1 MKVQEILFEE
11 VQACNKRK
19 LEKLKEGLLKE
30 GDWVF
35 CLGAGVSISMG
46 LPNWYGLLAKMTAQ
60 ILEIESGKDARLVE
74 SDDAERAAYY
84 EGVEKMYESIENS
97 PNNEEFWNK
106 MTAALDGKDKNV
118 FSAINVLE
126 SAEYIRTFIK
136 NIITNRHSDT
146 EKLPE
151 DIEGHI
157 AWQMNHLIRETYPKN
172 IQITDANIENTTL
185 GAIANLM
192 KACIHNAITYNYDNL
207 LEECLRK
214 VCGDEGGKIHSLTK
228 ENAPHDLNDKD
239 GGWNI
244 YHVHGRIPVV
254 EHSGEEES
262 ESVILTES
270 DYYQEEHMSYS
281 WTNIIQ
287 SYMIERANLIFVGFS
302 GADYNFRRI
311 MKFVDKERLKQDR
324 YIFFSVDDI
333 VKAVFQEALEGTIG
347 DERTEKLNRCIK
359 KMNDKT
365 TSEYHYEKLLINN
378 LVYAQ
383 GMYWKEHGLKVIWT
397 SLEELP
403 DVLKSCISKV

>member
-11 VQACNKRK
+11 VQAFNKEK
-19 LEKLKEGLLKE
+19 LEKLKKGLSKK
-30 GDWVF
+30 GDWAF

-46 LPNWYGLLAKMTAQ
+46 LPNWYGLIAKMTAQ
-60 ILEIESGKDARLVE
+60 ILEIESGKDGRLVE
-74 SDDAERAAYY
+74 SDDPERTAYY
-84 EGVEKMYESIENS
+84 KGVERIYESIENC
-97 PNNEEFWNK
+97 PDNKVFWKK
-106 MTAALDGKDKNV
+106 MTDALDGENKNA
-118 FSAINVLE
+118 FSAFNVLE
-126 SAEYIRTFIK
+126 SAEYIRVFLK
-136 NIITNRHSDT
+136 NIITNQYSP
-146 EKLPE
+146 K

-157 AWQMNHLIRETYPKN
+157 AWQMNHLIKETYPKN
-172 IQITDANIENTTL
+172 IQIKEDDPAIKNTAL

-192 KACIHNAITYNYDNL
+192 KERIHNAITYNYDNL
-207 LEECLRK
+207 LEECLRE
-214 VCGDEGGKIHSLTK
+214 VCGCEDKKIHSLTK
-228 ENAPHDLNDKD
+228 ENAPRDLNDKE

-254 EHSGEEES
+254 DHRGEEES
-262 ESVILTES
+262 ESVVFTES

-311 MKFVDKERLKQDR
+311 MKFVDKERLKPER

-333 VKAVFQEALEGTIG
+333 VNAVFQEALAGTTG
-347 DERTEKLNRCIK
+347 EPRKKQLNSCIQ

-365 TSEYHYEKLLINN
+365 TLEYCYEKLLINN

-383 GMYWKEHGLKVIWT
+383 GMYWKEHGLNVIWT
-397 SLEELP
+397 SHEELP
-403 DVLKSCISKV
+403 DDLRSCIPKV